1 MRFDTVPRHGFRTRF
16 DTVSRHSFR
25 TRFDTVSRH
34 GSRTRFDTVSGRS
47 SRTRF
52 DTVSYSRRLRPV
64 WTRFGIF
71 GHCQDTVPHGSD
83 TVGTRFQGRCIPR
96 AARLDT
102 ILLNTRYGSTRSD
115 RVADTVRH
123 DTCLSH
129 FEHGLVRWGSL
140 PSLTRFHTTRTQ
152 PFWKIQ
158 DTIQHAFK
166 P

>member
-1 MRFDTVPRHGFRTRF
+1 MKGTLQVPGHGSTRF
-16 DTVSRHSFR
+16 RDTFR
-25 TRFDTVSRH
+25 GHGSTRFHAPD
-34 GSRTRFDTVSGRS
+34 GCD
-47 SRTRF
+47 
-52 DTVSYSRRLRPV
+52 P

-152 PFWKIQ
+152 PFWEIQ